1 MRQVAEAHDV
11 PIVENPPLARA
22 LFRYVDL
29 GREIP
34 AALYVAVAQILTYVW
49 QLRQATRYGTTVPTL
64 PVIDPAV
71 ENIGCRAG
79 VH

>member
-1 MRQVAEAHDV
+1 M
-11 PIVENPPLARA
+11 ARA

-34 AALYVAVAQILTYVW
+34 KALYVAVAQVLTYVW
-49 QLRQATRYGTTVPTL
+49 QLRQATRYGTAKPTL
-64 PVIDPAV
+64 PVMDPAI
-71 ENIGCRAG
+71 ENIGRRAG